1 MLIWNDCI
9 YQKGWENSVELGT
22 IVELELEL
30 ELAEV
35 GFLPRLPILHIPE
48 LSRSLSKTWVCM

>member
-1 MLIWNDCI
+1 M
-9 YQKGWENSVELGT
+9 ELGT

-48 LSRSLSKTWVCM
+48 LSRSLSKTWVCL

>member
-9 YQKGWENSVELGT
+9 YQKERENSVELGT
-22 IVELELEL
+22 VVEL

-48 LSRSLSKTWVCM
+48 LSRSLSKTWVCL